1 MMIKVVFILVLLSHS
16 SYCQNA
22 FTGIITSL
30 EKNSRTR
37 DSVWSY
43 LMKSHRI
50 PLIEKDSAAFLYR
63 GEASSVKWMGDFNG
77 WGYDKNFQNQGKKI
91 PGSDIWILKS
101 SFPQD
106 ARFDYKIILDEKF
119 SILDPANPNQQW
131 SGLGGG
137 SPNSELRMP
146 QWKRDPAAIP
156 DPSVT
161 KGHLSKEI
169 LLNSKILGYQITYTL
184 YEPNPAPSGTTP
196 ILYVTDGYEYLH
208 TEMGN
213 MTTILDNLI
222 ATKKINPIR
231 VVFVDSREPANR
243 GNNRRMQELAL
254 NENYLRFFVE
264 ELIPSVE
271 KGSGVAPENRGI
283 MGTSMGGLCAA
294 FFAFSR
300 PDVFGLAGIQSP
312 AFWFR
317 PEIYTVCDNPEK
329 QPVKIFMTTGTVND
343 AEEGA
348 EKMKKILEKNVC
360 TFQYKEVPQGHSWGN
375 WKDLIDDILIYFF
388 APK

>member
-1 MMIKVVFILVLLSHS
+1 MSRVIVLLLLLSNS
-16 SYCQNA
+16 LYSQTT
-22 FTGIITSL
+22 FTEVINSL
-30 EKNSRTR
+30 EKNGKTR
-37 DSVWSY
+37 DSVWHN
-43 LMKSHRI
+43 LVKSNRV
-50 PLIEKDSAAFLYR
+50 PLIEKDSVAFLYR
-63 GEASSVKWMGDFNG
+63 GEASTVKWMGDFNG
-77 WGYDKNFQNQGKKI
+77 WGYDKNFQNEGRRI
-91 PGSDIWILKS
+91 PGSDIWIVKS
-101 SFPQD
+101 SFPQE
-106 ARFDYKIILDEKF
+106 ARFDYKIILDEKT
-119 SILDPANPNQQW
+119 SILDPSNPNQQW

-146 QWKRDPAAIP
+146 LWKRDSVVIP
-156 DPSVT
+156 DPSV
-161 KGHLSKEI
+161 KIGYLSKEI
-169 LLNSKILGYQITYTL
+169 ILNSKILGYQITYTL
-184 YEPNPAPSGTTP
+184 YESNPSPSETTP
-196 ILYVTDGYEYLH
+196 VLYVTDGYEYLH
-208 TEMGN
+208 TELGN

-222 ATKKINPIR
+222 ATKKITPLR

-264 ELIPSVE
+264 ELIPAVE
-271 KGSGVAPENRGI
+271 KGSSIAPERRGI
-283 MGTSMGGLCAA
+283 MGTSMGALCAA

-300 PDVFGLAGIQSP
+300 PDIFGLAGIQSP

-317 PEIYTVCDNPEK
+317 PEIYTVCDNSEK
-329 QPVKIFMTTGTVND
+329 QPVKIFMTTGTVYD